1 MKFFVYDYISNTI
14 SLDQPEIVL
23 VKEFGALLEEKRNKS
38 KDDPKGALKKRAF
51 KEFTY
56 IYLMYDWESPYSEY
70 AESDRRYASLTD
82 AGLEEKDVISDE
94 IVSAINKYKDLQES
108 DRGIRLVR
116 AAQKKADQLI
126 WYLEEGSNLAERDSN
141 GKPIFKA
148 KDVMQEFK
156 EVRGV
161 IDDLYEMEETI
172 KKKQKAEST
181 LRAGAKEGFRPRK
194 KN

>member
-1 MKFFVYDYISNTI
+1 MRFFKYDFVNNII
-14 SLDQPEIVL
+14 SLDQPEIML
-23 VKEFGALLEEKRNKS
+23 VKEFGCLLEEKRNKT
-38 KDDPKGALKKRAF
+38 KEDPKGLYKKRAF
-51 KEFTY
+51 REFTY

-70 AESDRRYASLTD
+70 SESERRFAALDD
-82 AGLEEKDVISDE
+82 AGLTEKDILLKEVVD
-94 IVSAINKYKDLQES
+94 AINKYKSIQES

-126 WYLEEGSNLAERDSN
+126 WYLEEGSDLSERDSN

-161 IDDLYEMEETI
+161 IDDLYDMEDTI
-172 KKKQKAEST
+172 KKKQKAESA
-181 LRAGAKEGFRPRK
+181 LRAGATEGFIPRK
-194 KN
+194 KK